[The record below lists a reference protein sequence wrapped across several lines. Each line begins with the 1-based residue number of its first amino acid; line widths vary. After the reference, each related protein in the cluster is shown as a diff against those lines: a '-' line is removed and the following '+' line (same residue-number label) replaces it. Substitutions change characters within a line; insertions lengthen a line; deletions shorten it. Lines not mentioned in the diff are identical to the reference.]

1 MGSGRESLPVTHHIG
16 LATVFGHKRYFKWG
30 IIRGRKIDEEV
41 MIRWR
46 CIMRNRM
53 FGSFWHYLV
62 FSFGPEGDEEVY
74 VAVDER
80 NEALVDVE
88 IYAC

>member
-1 MGSGRESLPVTHHIG
+1 MHYEEPNVRFI
-16 LATVFGHKRYFKWG
+16 LALSR
-30 IIRGRKIDEEV
+30 
-41 MIRWR
+41 
-46 CIMRNRM
+46 
-53 FGSFWHYLV
+53 